1 MEQKK
6 IILLVEDNK
15 QDEILTVRVLQQN
28 GLRSEIV
35 ICRDGAEALDWI
47 FNKGS
52 HIDRDS
58 TLVPHVVLLDLK
70 LPKVNGHEVL
80 AAIRANRQTK
90 HLPVVI
96 LTTSKQ
102 ESDIARS
109 YQGGANSYVQK
120 PVRFEEF
127 SEVIQR
133 LGVYWCATN
142 IPASDAGPERNF

>member
-70 LPKVNGHEVL
+70 LPKVNG
-80 AAIRANRQTK
+80 QTK